1 VSTTTIAMGSFYDE
15 KRATSELRKYR
26 ERGPIPSTRAL
37 IEALK
42 AEGVEGATLLD
53 IGGGIG
59 PSSMSSSTPA
69 LPARA
74 VLTPPAPIST
84 RRARRAGAAA
94 MTVASLI
101 CMATSSTWPTW
112 SVLPR
117 LSRSIESLTSIR
129 AGNGLPDLRPA
140 RQAAVRSGLSAR
152 HPRGEAHHCRHESDA
167 PFTEKAGARVLPF
180 RRCDRAD
187 RPRER
192 SDTSCRA

>member
-26 ERGPIPSTRAL
+26 EQGPIPSTRAL

-42 AEGVEGATLLD
+42 AEGRRRNAPGYRRWD
-53 IGGGIG
+53 RRH
-59 PSSMSSSTPA
+59 
-69 LPARA
+69 PARA
-74 VLTPPAPIST
+74 PRRRRYPRDLCRRLRCLPRRGARGGPAPRP
-84 RRARRAGAAA
+84 RRSRHLSARRLRRPGRLGRSCRDRH
-94 MTVASLI
+94 TR
-101 CMATSSTWPTW
+101 SSHQ
-112 SVLPR
+112 R
-117 LSRSIESLTSIR
+117 LS
-129 AGNGLPDLRPA
+129 GLGMACRTCGRT

-152 HPRGEAHHCRHESDA
+152 HPRGEAHHHRHESDA
-167 PFTEKAGARVLPF
+167 PFTKKAGARVLPF